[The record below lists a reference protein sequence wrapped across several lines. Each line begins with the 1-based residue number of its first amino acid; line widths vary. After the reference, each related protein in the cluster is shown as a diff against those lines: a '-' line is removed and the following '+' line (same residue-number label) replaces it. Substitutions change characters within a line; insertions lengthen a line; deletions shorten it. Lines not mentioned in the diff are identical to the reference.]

1 MLRSNLCDYRD
12 ACIVIK
18 GRITVEGDNDGK
30 TINKKMI
37 FKTNAPFASRCE
49 KKFLREKRV
58 PQREKKFSIGENFL
72 TGKTLGKMF
81 LSEEEGSPK
90 IYKKN

>member
-18 GRITVEGDNDGK
+18 RRITVEGDNDGK

-37 FKTNAPFASRCE
+37 FKINAPFASRCE

-58 PQREKKFSIGENFL
+58 PQREKKFSMGENFL
-72 TGKTLGKMF
+72 IGKTLGKML

>member
-1 MLRSNLCDYRD
+1 
-12 ACIVIK
+12 
-18 GRITVEGDNDGK
+18 
-30 TINKKMI
+30 MI

-58 PQREKKFSIGENFL
+58 PQREKKFSMGENFL
-72 TGKTLGKMF
+72 IGKTLRKMF

>member
-1 MLRSNLCDYRD
+1 MYCYKRKNNCR
-12 ACIVIK
+12 
-18 GRITVEGDNDGK
+18 RINDDQ

-58 PQREKKFSIGENFL
+58 PQREKKFSMGENFL
-72 TGKTLGKMF
+72 IGKTLGKML

>member
-18 GRITVEGDNDGK
+18 RTITVEGDNDGK

-37 FKTNAPFASRCE
+37 FKINAPFASRCE

-58 PQREKKFSIGENFL
+58 PQREKKFSMGENFL
-72 TGKTLGKMF
+72 IGKTLRKMF